1 MQQKNSYDFR
11 NLYRMA
17 KYAGI
22 FMIAI
27 IFMQIIVFA
36 VSPPPDT
43 VKGFFDLFNQNWF
56 LGLLSLDFL
65 YLINN
70 LLLVFLYLGI
80 AAILFREN
88 PSLIIPA
95 LVLGMMGIACYYPS
109 NPAFEMLTLS
119 NQYQM
124 ADLVSKPQYLAAG
137 ETLIAGYTG
146 TSFNTYYVMS
156 TLSLLLFSYASLKSD
171 VLSRMIGI
179 FGLIAGLLML
189 IPSSAGVLGMIFS
202 LLSLIPWTIFVILLI
217 VCFHRRISAQS
228 EVAS

>member
-1 MQQKNSYDFR
+1 MQRMNMVDFR

-36 VSPPPDT
+36 ISPPPDT
-43 VKGFFDLFNQNWF
+43 VTGFFDLFNQNWF

-80 AAILFREN
+80 AALLLREN
-88 PSLIIPA
+88 PSLIISA
-95 LVLGMMGIACYYPS
+95 IVLGLMGVACYYPS

-119 NQYQM
+119 NQYHM
-124 ADLVSKPQYLAAG
+124 ADAVSQPQYLAAG
-137 ETLIAGYTG
+137 ETLLAGYTG
-146 TSFNTYYVMS
+146 TSFNAYYVMS
-156 TLSLLLFSYASLKSD
+156 TLSLLLFSFASLKSD
-171 VLSRMIGI
+171 LLPQKVGV
-179 FGLIAGLLML
+179 FGLVAGLLML

-202 LLSLIPWTIFVILLI
+202 LLSLIPWTVFVILLI
-217 VCFHRRISAQS
+217 LCFHRLIS
-228 EVAS
+228 EGE

>member
-11 NLYRMA
+11 NLYRMS

-22 FMIAI
+22 VMIAI

-36 VSPPPDT
+36 ISPPPDT
-43 VKGFFDLFNQNWF
+43 VKGFFDLFNQNCF

-65 YLINN
+65 YLLNN

-80 AAILFREN
+80 AAFLIREN

-95 LVLGMMGIACYYPS
+95 IVLGLMGVACYYPS

-119 NQYQM
+119 NQYHI
-124 ADLVSKPQYLAAG
+124 ADVVFQPQYLAAG
-137 ETLIAGYTG
+137 EALLAGYTG
-146 TSFNTYYVMS
+146 TSFNAYYVMS
-156 TLSLLLFSYASLKSD
+156 TLSLLLFSFALLKSD
-171 VLSRMIGI
+171 VLPQKVGV

-217 VCFHRRISAQS
+217 ICFHRRIS
-228 EVAS
+228 EGE